1 MCLKTIITFKAKM
14 ELWMHRMEQGKIAAF
29 PALNAFVEEEEFNLH
44 SIREIFLD
52 HLSSFLSEL
61 DRYIP
66 SNDYSKK
73 FNWVRCLFE
82 MDCIAE
88 QLIELQSRQL
98 WRNKFKNVSL
108 TQFWEEVQSKEPN
121 LSDLCWQ
128 ATKALL
134 PFPTTYLYEAGFSAL
149 AMIKTKYR
157 NQLQPEDDLR
167 CALTTIDPNFDKL
180 VAKVQGQGS
189 H

>member
-1 MCLKTIITFKAKM
+1 
-14 ELWMHRMEQGKIAAF
+14 MHRMEQGKIAVF
-29 PALNAFVEEEEFNLH
+29 PALNAFVEEFNLH

-66 SNDYSKK
+66 SNDYSKT
-73 FNWVRCLFE
+73 FNWVRCPFE
-82 MDCIAE
+82 VSALHVHPDTDCIAE

-98 WRNKFKNVSL
+98 WSNKFENVSL
-108 TQFWEEVQSKEPN
+108 TQFWAEVQSKEPN

-134 PFPTTYLYEAGFSAL
+134 PFPTTYLCEAGFSAL

-157 NQLQPEDDLR
+157 NQLQPEDDIR
-167 CALTTIDPNFDKL
+167 CALTTIDPDFDKL

>member
-1 MCLKTIITFKAKM
+1 M
-14 ELWMHRMEQGKIAAF
+14 
-29 PALNAFVEEEEFNLH
+29 
-44 SIREIFLD
+44 
-52 HLSSFLSEL
+52 
-61 DRYIP
+61 Y
-66 SNDYSKK
+66 
-73 FNWVRCLFE
+73 
-82 MDCIAE
+82 
-88 QLIELQSRQL
+88 
-98 WRNKFKNVSL
+98 SL
-108 TQFWEEVQSKEPN
+108 TQFREEVQLKEPN

-128 ATKALL
+128 ATKAFL
-134 PFPTTYLYEAGFSAL
+134 PFPTTYLCEAGFSAL